1 MTSKM
6 HAGLV
11 AGGFGAALAIGLVL
25 SAPFSPRLA
34 YVLSLALLFGLG
46 ALSGLLAAHWLD
58 LSDYGRQH
66 VAGAIAGLVAA
77 GLTVVA
83 DLVIRMMFASICRA
97 RPTGVLAN
105 LLLSRIP
112 KSSEAAAVLLMFVV
126 NLLLYLV
133 YVMIVIGISS
143 AVASISGRAK
153 SAEALQ
159 GMMAGRQQP
168 FFEDEDDAEPAE
180 VDPALLPFMRPEYS
194 PFVPE
199 EPPITVSPWQQ
210 PRPRPTGGPHPES
223 QGWFAESDMLPPA
236 PRGQTAPRQ
245 SVSGGFPPSGVPASG
260 STPGPIQR
268 SRPSSGAV
276 PRRTTSGLR
285 RPPDAQWPGQQEKD
299 Y

>member
-25 SAPFSPRLA
+25 SAPFSPQLA

-46 ALSGLLAAHWLD
+46 ALSGLLAVQWLD

-83 DLVIRMMFASICRA
+83 DLVIRMVFASISRTS
-97 RPTGVLAN
+97 PTSVLAN
-105 LLLSRIP
+105 VILSRIP
-112 KSSEAAAVLLMFVV
+112 LASEAVAVLLMFVV

-133 YVMIVIGISS
+133 YVLIVIGISS

-153 SAEALQ
+153 TPEALQ
-159 GMMAGRQQP
+159 TLLAARQQS
-168 FFEDEDDAEPAE
+168 FFEDEDEAEPSE

-199 EPPITVSPWQQ
+199 EPPVTVSPWQQ
-210 PRPRPTGGPHPES
+210 RRSRPTGGPGPES

-236 PRGQTAPRQ
+236 PRGQTAPRK
-245 SVSGGFPPSGVPASG
+245 SVSGGFSPSGVPARG
-260 STPGPIQR
+260 STSGPLQP
-268 SRPSSGAV
+268 RPSSGAM
-276 PRRTTSGLR
+276 PRRMTSGLR